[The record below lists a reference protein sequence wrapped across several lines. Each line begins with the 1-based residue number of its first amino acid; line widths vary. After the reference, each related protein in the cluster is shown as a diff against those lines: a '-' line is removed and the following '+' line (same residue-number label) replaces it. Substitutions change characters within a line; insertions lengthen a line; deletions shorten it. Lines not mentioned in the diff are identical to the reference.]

1 MTEKVTKN
9 EMTSLEKAK
18 LVAEF
23 ADDMKAVD
31 IETLDIKAKTSIADY
46 FIVCT
51 GTSDV
56 HIRAICERVAEKLRD
71 VGVRPLRQS
80 DRSETGGGWMLFDYG
95 DVVLHVMLEEKRQFY
110 DLESFW
116 QNLPQDPSLIIDEVV
131 APQESSIPS
140 DK

>member
-1 MTEKVTKN
+1 MTKKLTKN
-9 EMTSLEKAK
+9 EMNSRDKAK

-23 ADDMKAVD
+23 ADDMKALD

-56 HIRAICERVAEKLRD
+56 HIRAICERVAEKLRE
-71 VGVRPLRQS
+71 VGIRPVRQS

-116 QNLPQDPSLIIDEVV
+116 KNLPQDPSLIIDEP
-131 APQESSIPS
+131 APAESLIPS